1 MQVFD
6 ALPRLVREEGLGI
19 FDGLPAIYCKQ
30 VRDKERER
38 WWMHSG
44 DILQAGMRERRGRAG
59 GREERQQ
66 ADSRQHTD
74 RDDGCLAAIYC
85 EQVGQ
90 KERESDGGREE
101 KQAGRQAGRLTD

>member
-38 WWMHSG
+38 WWIPAG
-44 DILQAGMRERRGRAG
+44 DILQAAAYA
-59 GREERQQ
+59 REEREGRRKRGET
-66 ADSRQHTD
+66 ANRQRT
-74 RDDGCLAAIYC
+74 AY
-85 EQVGQ
+85 GQ
-90 KERESDGGREE
+90 R
-101 KQAGRQAGRLTD
+101 